1 MFLIMKILLYKVRKN
16 KGGKIPGGRAEPLN
30 HVAPRHG
37 AHAVRYIRRYRRV
50 RNIRLQKLLVRLDR
64 HLPNMFMF
72 LEYSKVDPTNNASER
87 ALRCVVVFRKI
98 SG

>member
-1 MFLIMKILLYKVRKN
+1 M
-16 KGGKIPGGRAEPLN
+16 PGGRAEPLN

-37 AHAVRYIRRYRRV
+37 AHPVRYVRRYRRV
-50 RNIRLQKLLVRLDR
+50 RDIRLQKLLVRLVR
-64 HLPNMFMF
+64 HIPNMFMF

-87 ALRCVVVFRKI
+87 ALRRVVVLRKI